1 MGKLRGHKAIG
12 APCLPGP
19 STDALP
25 TGCPEPPWGPRCFT
39 VDTALP
45 ARPARQGQE
54 GAAACPGRRWAQPA
68 VTGQPVSGGEGSGH
82 ASPVK
87 HPALLCPFAQLHLP
101 HPKG

>member
-12 APCLPGP
+12 AP

-25 TGCPEPPWGPRCFT
+25 TGCPEPPGGPRCFT
-39 VDTALP
+39 VDTARP

-54 GAAACPGRRWAQPA
+54 GAAACPGRRWARPA
-68 VTGQPVSGGEGSGH
+68 VTGQPVSGGEGSGR

-87 HPALLCPFAQLHLP
+87 HPALLCPLAQLHLS